1 MYKKELRSLY
11 GFTLIELLIVI
22 GILAGLAALTFVAL
36 DPLARFQDSRNAQ
49 RWTDSKALLDAI
61 MLDQVDNGGVYHDN
75 ITAMSDNTYYQIG
88 TLSTGCNTP
97 SCGNPSVTLQT
108 AWLSPPVALSAYF
121 LKGVVPNWELKDIY
135 IGMMQFMVLQ
145 VVGLLL
151 IVIFP
156 AIATWLPALL
166 NR

>member
-1 MYKKELRSLY
+1 MPLIRQMDYNLLW
-11 GFTLIELLIVI
+11 FCTL
-22 GILAGLAALTFVAL
+22 VA
-36 DPLARFQDSRNAQ
+36 
-49 RWTDSKALLDAI
+49 
-61 MLDQVDNGGVYHDN
+61 
-75 ITAMSDNTYYQIG
+75 
-88 TLSTGCNTP
+88 
-97 SCGNPSVTLQT
+97 VTLQT

-135 IGMMQFMVLQ
+135 IGMIQFMVLQ